1 MLMSNSRSTRA
12 AVTPLAGA
20 ALLLA
25 ATMLSSSAAAQ
36 GFPRAESRYGVLA
49 GASITSISDL
59 DGDLAGELGTQISS
73 KSRAGAQA
81 AFYARLP
88 LKGALSLQPE
98 LHYIQ
103 KGGKLEV
110 TSTELGSES
119 GELGVRLGYVEVP
132 VLLRLDIGSGGWRP
146 FLTAG
151 PTFALRTNCKI
162 SLGTSDA
169 SISTDCDSGDADE
182 EGGSSSEDP
191 FNKTDVGASAGA
203 GLAGSLMGR
212 SVFVQLRYNQGIT
225 SVANDAPSS
234 MKPKNRGFSL
244 IVGLG
249 F

>member
-12 AVTPLAGA
+12 TVTPLAGA

-25 ATMLSSSAAAQ
+25 ATMLSSSAVAQ

-59 DGDLAGELGTQISS
+59 DGDLAGELGTQITS

-103 KGGKLEV
+103 KGGMLEV
-110 TSTELGSES
+110 TSTELGNES
-119 GELGVRLGYVEVP
+119 AELGVKFGYLEVP
-132 VLLRLDIGSGGWRP
+132 VLLRLDLGSGNWRP

-151 PTFALRTNCKI
+151 PTVALRTSCKVSI
-162 SLGTSDA
+162 GFSGTNLN
-169 SISTDCDSGDADE
+169 TDCDSGDLDDE
-182 EGGSSSEDP
+182 GEGSAEDP
-191 FNKTDVGASAGA
+191 FTKTDVGASAGA

-212 SVFVQLRYNQGIT
+212 SVFVQLRYNQGLRTIAKDT
-225 SVANDAPSS
+225 PSTLT
-234 MKPKNRGFSL
+234 PKNRGFSL